1 MENFDFEKEKNDSQE
16 LSDDKEAVKNDDE
29 DRSDISEKNLYTDES
44 GEFLSNTEANDP
56 LADTDDRKYDPFI
69 DNEDATEIIE
79 EEDAPVEYTEISPST
94 KNKKLSFTA
103 IMSVSAFA
111 LSLVSC
117 ILLAFCLFKISSVDT
132 NSKGN
137 TQMGGVPSDYTQVT
151 DENGNSLIWVNPDT
165 IDNNDAIANAVEKTV
180 NSSVIIEI
188 FSKSDASDLDSP
200 KSAGSG
206 VLYAADSK
214 YTYIVT
220 CNHVIEDAA
229 NIKVTLN
236 NGESHTATVVGTD
249 KMTDLAVIKI
259 AAVGLPTTVL
269 PANDDP
275 LLLGQTVIAIGNPL
289 GVLGNSVTGGIVS
302 SLERNVKIE
311 GVTMRL
317 LQIDASVNKGNS
329 GGGLFDINGQLVGIV
344 NAKSIENTVEGIGFA
359 IPIKTVRS
367 ICAQIMQNGYVTG
380 RPDIGI
386 SYVEINSSNYSS
398 AFTLYPDLRNYA
410 TEKTGGFF
418 GTTKLLPG
426 IYVTKA
432 DKVAGYAEGSD
443 TLKYGD
449 RINLVA
455 GYSISEASDIVSI
468 LASYNVGDTL
478 EITVIREGKSV
489 VIHLILGENKG

>member
-1 MENFDFEKEKNDSQE
+1 MENFDLEKDTSAESQDNSGAIESSTDSYSDTSENEFGAENDLTPEEASE
-16 LSDDKEAVKNDDE
+16 EDDISDSDDE
-29 DRSDISEKNLYTDES
+29 
-44 GEFLSNTEANDP
+44 
-56 LADTDDRKYDPFI
+56 KYDPFT
-69 DNEDATEIIE
+69 DDDKTDTDDAIS
-79 EEDAPVEYTEISPST
+79 APVSYTEYIHA
-94 KNKKLSFTA
+94 KDKKKKVSFTA
-103 IMSVSAFA
+103 VMAATAFA

-117 ILLAFCLFKISSVDT
+117 ILLALCLIKLNASGTLPSV
-132 NSKGN
+132 N
-137 TQMGGVPSDYTQVT
+137 TQGGGVQGNYTPVT
-151 DENGNSLIWVNPDT
+151 DENGDSLIWVNPEE
-165 IDNNDAIANAVEKTV
+165 IDNKDAIANAVEKTV

-188 FSKSDASDLDSP
+188 FSQANASDLDSP

-206 VLYAADSK
+206 VLYATDSK

-220 CNHVIEDAA
+220 CNHVIDDAV
-229 NIKVTLN
+229 NIRVTLN
-236 NGESHTATVVGTD
+236 NGKSYTATIVGTD
-249 KMTDLAVIKI
+249 KATDLAVIKI
-259 AAVGLPTTVL
+259 DAVGLPTTVL

-289 GVLGNSVTGGIVS
+289 GVLGNSVTSGIVS

-344 NAKSIENTVEGIGFA
+344 NAKSTENTVEGIGFA

-386 SYVEINSSNYSS
+386 SYVEITSSNYNSV
-398 AFTLYPDLRNYA
+398 FTLYPDLRNYA

-418 GTTKLLPG
+418 SSTKLLPG
-426 IYVTKA
+426 IYVTKT
-432 DKVAGYAEGSD
+432 DNVAGYAEGSD
-443 TLKYGD
+443 ALKYGD

-455 GYSISEASDIVSI
+455 GYSVSEPSDIVSI
-468 LASYNVGDTL
+468 LASYSVGDTL
-478 EITVIREGKSV
+478 EITVIRGGKSV
-489 VIHLILGENKG
+489 VIQLILGENKG